1 MNQGHYA
8 ERKKPISKGRTVYD
22 FIYITFPEQPNRGYG
37 EQINGF

>member
-8 ERKKPISKGRTVYD
+8 ECKKPISKGSIVYD
-22 FIYITFPEQPNRGYG
+22 FIYITFPEQLNCGYG